1 VLSNAGQRRQACML
15 KSLNLSVF
23 DGFFIIF
30 LMTGVLRGRK
40 RGISE
45 ELLDLIQWVA
55 IVIGAALAYPGI
67 GALLINYAK
76 FPPLMANIF
85 AYIAAAATIVFLFKN
100 LKRGV
105 GEKLVQ
111 GDVFGRFEFYL
122 GMMAGFL
129 RFSCIAIF
137 VLALLHAKYSTPAER
152 ERIAKLQRDNFG
164 SISFPTFD
172 EMQYAVF
179 YKSGSGN
186 LIRTNLSMLLIR
198 PVPPGADRPANTIAH
213 RREAEVNQIFK

>member
-1 VLSNAGQRRQACML
+1 ML

-23 DGFFIIF
+23 DGFFILF
-30 LMTGVLRGRK
+30 LITGILRGRK

-45 ELLDLIQWVA
+45 EFLDMIQWIA
-55 IVIGAALAYPGI
+55 IVVGGALAYPGI
-67 GALLINYAK
+67 GSLLINYAK
-76 FPPLMANIF
+76 FPALLANVL
-85 AYIAAAATIVFLFKN
+85 AYIVAVGIIVFLFKN

-122 GMMAGFL
+122 GMLAGL
-129 RFSCIAIF
+129 IRFSCIAIF
-137 VLALLHAKYSTPAER
+137 VLALIHAKYSTDAER

-172 EMQYAVF
+172 EMQYSIF
-179 YKSGSGN
+179 YKSASGN
-186 LIRTNLSMLLIR
+186 LIRTNLSMLLIK
-198 PVPPGADRPANTIAH
+198 PVPPGPARPADTIGR
-213 RREAEVNQIFK
+213 RREAEVNKIFQ